1 MEPQIINCFAA
12 FRDGSLQRKFPLHS
26 SSQAVPTAPNPLP
39 SVLMNQTKPEMQ
51 RHNVYLF
58 SQSTRVCLQLWEVN
72 IKWCSWDEE
81 ADAVLGLKLSFFK
94 AFWTGSPERTGSSP
108 EEEGENEK
116 GAGTDHNVYKVVK
129 IVFLFNL

>member
-81 ADAVLGLKLSFFK
+81 TDAVLGLKLSFLK
-94 AFWTGSPERTGSSP
+94 HSGQAHLRGLEVLQRKR
-108 EEEGENEK
+108 EK
-116 GAGTDHNVYKVVK
+116 MRKGQAQT
-129 IVFLFNL
+129 IMSIRW